1 MGLIHIGDLH
11 KHAFYPSYTE
21 FVYPGCWHFEKGAT
35 CNIDDVPIEHGVLP
49 HILTLTVHLIFIF
62 GGQVEGT
69 ILNSLSFF
77 PSCLKVKMG
86 TNWVLELI
94 KTWLGLVLGGF

>member
-35 CNIDDVPIEHGVLP
+35 CNIDDVPIEHGVLHYVLP
-49 HILTLTVHLIFIF
+49 FAVQFPPDFFF
-62 GGQVEGT
+62 GGQVEGS
-69 ILNSLSFF
+69 ILNLSRQLKDSTRSL
-77 PSCLKVKMG
+77 
-86 TNWVLELI
+86 
-94 KTWLGLVLGGF
+94 